1 MFWAMRF
8 QSTVASFPGKAEGLP
23 TIPNGAIGYGI
34 SDVGKLSDLK
44 DWSSDDTESG
54 DEDIF
59 TPMIP
64 RIIAGES
71 DMEDDY

>member
-1 MFWAMRF
+1 M
-8 QSTVASFPGKAEGLP
+8 
-23 TIPNGAIGYGI
+23 
-34 SDVGKLSDLK
+34 DKLSDLK

-54 DEDIF
+54 DEDVF
-59 TPMIP
+59 RPMIP